1 MKAGTGVGIAGLV
14 VALVGAFMPIVGL
27 YIGWVALLIVCI
39 AALLGDRGLTIAT
52 VVVSVVAFIFLTPS
66 LWIAEGMRAIAVET
80 GAPDDLTQRIGLPIS
95 VVMVIAPIVCIFLNV
110 SGKVVLGKS
119 RG

>member
-14 VALVGAFMPIVGL
+14 IAIVGAFLPIIGL
-27 YIGWVALLIVCI
+27 YVGWIALLIVCI
-39 AALLGDRGLTIAT
+39 AALLGGRGLTIAT

-80 GAPDDLTQRIGLPIS
+80 GAPAEVTQRIGLPIS

-110 SGKVVLGKS
+110 SGKVALGKT
-119 RG
+119 RD